1 MVQLRTVVG
10 GQCVLLLI
18 GPETINPDGRQVLV
32 CMGQHVVM
40 KLLADEGVKPLD
52 IHRKLPT

>member
-1 MVQLRTVVG
+1 MKLHAVAS